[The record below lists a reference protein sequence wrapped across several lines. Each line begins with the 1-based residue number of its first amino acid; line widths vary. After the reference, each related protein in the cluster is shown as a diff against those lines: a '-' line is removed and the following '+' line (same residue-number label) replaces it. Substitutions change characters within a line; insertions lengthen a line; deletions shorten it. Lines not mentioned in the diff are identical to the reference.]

1 MSRFWKIALLV
12 VAALVVVAVVVRCV
26 GPGKG
31 SKDGMEDQDA
41 PVSVTVQA
49 VVAQDVPVYL
59 TALGTVAALN
69 TVTVNPQVGGQL
81 LSVDF
86 EEGQPVKK
94 GDLLARIDPRSLQ
107 ASYDQAVAAR
117 RQSEAQLATA
127 QSSYARSSDPA
138 YRQYVSK
145 IDLDTLRN
153 QMKQF
158 SAAVAASEASA
169 RAAQVQLQYTKIVA
183 PISGIT
189 GIRGVDAGNIVGTG
203 TSIVTITQ
211 VTPIHVVFN
220 LPEKNLDRVREAS
233 RAGALAVAALDRTD
247 AHVVAGDGRLDVI
260 DNQIDSTSGT
270 FKLRARFPNA
280 GAELWPGQFVNA
292 RLKLRTLSGALVI
305 PSQAVQ
311 RGAEGD
317 YVYLLQADNTVTQ
330 QPVTQG
336 GNADDSHVVIGKGL
350 KAGDRVV
357 TEGQFRL
364 KPGSK
369 VIPLKPG
376 QAPPAPTEAEL
387 KAAAQ
392 GDDRRGSRR

>member
-12 VAALVVVAVVVRCV
+12 VAALLVVVVVVRCV
-26 GPGKG
+26 GAKKVGKDAN
-31 SKDGMEDQDA
+31 SDQDDA
-41 PVSVTVQA
+41 PVAVTVQA
-49 VVAQDVPVYL
+49 VVSQDVPVYL
-59 TALGTVAALN
+59 AALGTVAALN

-81 LSVDF
+81 LSVNF
-86 EEGQPVKK
+86 EEGQAVKK
-94 GDLLARIDPRSLQ
+94 GGLLAQIDARSLQ
-107 ASYDQAVAAR
+107 ASYDQAVAAKH
-117 RQSEAQLATA
+117 QSEAQLATA

-153 QMKQF
+153 QMKQY
-158 SAAVAASEASA
+158 AASVAASDASM
-169 RAAQVQLQYTKIVA
+169 RAAQVQLQYTKIVS
-183 PISGIT
+183 PIDGIT
-189 GIRGVDAGNIVGTG
+189 GIRGVDAGNVVGTG

-211 VTPIHVVFN
+211 VTPIHVVFS
-220 LPEKNLDRVREAS
+220 LPEKNLDRVREAN
-233 RAGALAVAALDRTD
+233 RATPLNVAALDRTD
-247 AHVVAGDGRLDVI
+247 AHVVAGDGKLDVI

-270 FKLRARFPNA
+270 FKLRAQFPNA
-280 GAELWPGQFVNA
+280 DADLWPGQFVNA
-292 RLKLRTLSGALVI
+292 RVQLRTLPGALVI

-311 RGAEGD
+311 RGADGD
-317 YVYLLQADNTVTQ
+317 YVYLLQAGNTVTQ

-336 GNADDSHVVIGKGL
+336 EDADDSHVVVTKGL

-376 QAPPAPTEAEL
+376 QAPPAPTAAEL
-387 KAAAQ
+387 KAASQ
-392 GDDRRGSRR
+392 GGGPPR